1 MTNKSTGSLIPLA
14 LGVGLVFAAR
24 AVIRKKRAF
33 DLDGKV
39 VLITGGSRGLGLV
52 LARQLAQQNAKIAI
66 CSRQDEQLDRAEAE
80 LRGAGADVLALTCD
94 MTVQSD
100 VERMIKRVQ
109 SHFGHIDVLI
119 NNAGIIQVG
128 PLENLSLHDFEEA
141 MNTNFYGPLYA
152 VMAVLPQMRQRKQG
166 RIVNIAS
173 VGGKVSLP
181 HMLPYSASKFAL
193 GGLSKGLRSE
203 VSRDGI
209 VVTTVFP
216 GLVRTGSPRNVPVKG
231 NHEAEYAWFKTADS
245 LPLLSATA
253 ETTADQI
260 IGALKK
266 GTAELVTT
274 LPGKLLSLM
283 DEVFPEL
290 TADIFS
296 LTNRLL
302 PRAATDAAG
311 LQRRYGHE
319 VETGASR
326 NVFAKNSDEAAERN
340 NEM

>member
-1 MTNKSTGSLIPLA
+1 MTKKGTGSLIPLVV
-14 LGVGLVFAAR
+14 GVGLVLVAR
-24 AVIRKKRAF
+24 TIIRKKRAY

-52 LARQLAQQNAKIAI
+52 LARQLAAQNARIAI
-66 CSRQDEQLDRAEAE
+66 CSRQDAQLDWAEAE
-80 LRGAGADVLALTCD
+80 LREAGADVLALTCD

-100 VERMIKRVQ
+100 VERMVKRVQ
-109 SHFGHIDVLI
+109 SHFGQIDVLI

-128 PLENLSLHDFEEA
+128 PLANLSLHDFEEA
-141 MNTNFYGPLYA
+141 MNTNFYGPLYTIL
-152 VMAVLPQMRQRKQG
+152 AVLPQMQHRSQG
-166 RIVNIAS
+166 RIVNISS

-181 HMLPYSASKFAL
+181 HLLPYSASKFAL

-203 VSRDGI
+203 LSRHGI

-245 LPLLSATA
+245 MPLLSASAEETA
-253 ETTADQI
+253 AQI

-274 LPGKLLSLM
+274 VPGKLLAFM
-283 DEVFPEL
+283 NDNFPEL

-302 PRAATDAAG
+302 PKPVMEAEG
-311 LQRRYGHE
+311 FQRRYGHE
-319 VETGASR
+319 VESSASR
-326 NVFAKNSDEAAERN
+326 NAIAKASDEAAERN
-340 NEM
+340 NEN

>member
-1 MTNKSTGSLIPLA
+1 MTKKGTGSLIPLA
-14 LGVGLVFAAR
+14 LGVGLVLAAR
-24 AVIRKKRAF
+24 TIIRKKRAY

-39 VLITGGSRGLGLV
+39 VLVTGGSRGLGLV
-52 LARQLAQQNAKIAI
+52 LARQLARQNAKIAI

-80 LRGAGADVLALTCD
+80 LREAGADVLALNCD

-100 VERMIKRVQ
+100 VERMVKRVQ

-152 VMAVLPQMRQRKQG
+152 VMAVLPHMRQRQQG
-166 RIVNIAS
+166 RIVNISS

-203 VSRDGI
+203 LSRHGI

-245 LPLLSATA
+245 MPLLSASA
-253 ETTADQI
+253 EATADQI
-260 IGALKK
+260 IGAMKK

-283 DEVFPEL
+283 NEVLPEL
-290 TADIFS
+290 TADVFS

-302 PRAATDAAG
+302 PRAATGAAG
-311 LQRRYGHE
+311 FQRRYGHE
-319 VETGASR
+319 VESGASSNAIAR
-326 NVFAKNSDEAAERN
+326 TSDEAAEQN